1 MIWQSWVLRLWAN
14 RRKAVDVWSVLAL
27 LPESCLTLAKSLNL
41 PCHSFIC
48 RMKVVII
55 SAMMPRARLPVTC
68 PRVCVTNAN

>member
-27 LPESCLTLAKSLNL
+27 PPESCLTLAKSLNL

-48 RMKVVII
+48 RLKVVII

>member
-1 MIWQSWVLRLWAN
+1 M
-14 RRKAVDVWSVLAL
+14 DVWSVLAL
-27 LPESCLTLAKSLNL
+27 PPESCLTLAKSLNL